1 MKLEEYLSTVTEQI
15 RCQKAR
21 ELVSGELKDHIM
33 DQAEAYEA
41 DGMFGEEALEKAVQ
55 DMGDPVEVGVSL
67 DRVHRPQMSVEM
79 LVLVGIISI
88 LSIVVHAAFS
98 GYYQDLQGAGAG
110 YLTNQIFYVVCG
122 YVLMLAI
129 YRVDYSILAHYG
141 KQIAAVFLLLILVG
155 GRLCAVS
162 VNGANLYIVLGPVRI
177 LVPTVMYL
185 YAPLYGSVLY
195 SYRGEGYTGIGKI
208 FLWSAVPVWIALG
221 IPSLN
226 LAMVLTAVFAILF
239 TVAVWHGWYRV
250 NSKRVL
256 VVLWTGMLAAPA
268 LLTGAA
274 LVTGNMADYQ
284 AARIHAWL
292 SNDPEYDYV
301 RTFAG
306 KLLSSSHLLG
316 RSEENMTLLG
326 DLPKFYSEYIFVGIT
341 SAYGVLAGV
350 LVATLLGFLVM
361 KIFRISF
368 RQRNQFGMVLGC
380 SCGTVFLSQL
390 LLCLAVNLGV
400 FPNTSTVLPLFSSG
414 GSEIIISY
422 MLLGLVLSVYRY
434 KNILKEER
442 PVGKNVRTASP

>member
-21 ELVSGELKDHIM
+21 DLVSGELKDHIL

-41 DGMFGEEALEKAVQ
+41 DGMFEEEALEKAVR

-79 LVLVGIISI
+79 LALVAVISI
-88 LSIVVHAAFS
+88 LSIAVHAVFAGYYEKMQGIGS
-98 GYYQDLQGAGAG
+98 GYLM
-110 YLTNQIFYVVCG
+110 NQIFYVVCG
-122 YVLMLAI
+122 YVLMLVI
-129 YRVDYSILAHYG
+129 YRMDYSILARYG
-141 KQIAAVFLLLILVG
+141 KRIAGVFLLLILIG
-155 GRLCAVS
+155 GRLCAVN
-162 VNGANLYIVLGPVRI
+162 VNGANLYIALGPVRL

-195 SYRGEGYTGIGKI
+195 SYRGEGYAGIGKI
-208 FLWSAVPVWIALG
+208 FLWSAVPVWIALR
-221 IPSLN
+221 IPSVN
-226 LAMVLTAVFAILF
+226 LEVVLAAVFAILF
-239 TVAVWHGWYRV
+239 TVAVRHGWYRV
-250 NSKRVL
+250 NSKKVL
-256 VVLWTGMLAAPA
+256 AVLWAGMLAAPV

-274 LVTGNMADYQ
+274 LITGNMASYQ

-292 SNDPEYDYV
+292 SNDPEYDFV

-306 KLLSSSHLLG
+306 KLLGSSHLVG
-316 RSEENMTLLG
+316 RNEENMMLLG
-326 DLPKFYSEYIFVGIT
+326 DLPKFNSDYIFVGIT

-350 LVATLLGFLVM
+350 LVAALLGFLVM

-368 RQRNQFGMVLGC
+368 RQGNQLGMILGC

-400 FPNTSTVLPLFSSG
+400 FPNTSTVLPLFGSG
-414 GSEIIISY
+414 GSEIVISY
-422 MLLGLVLSVYRY
+422 MLLGLVLSIYRY
-434 KNILKEER
+434 KNILKEEK
-442 PVGKNVRTASP
+442 PVRKIVRTAS